1 MESITPPQA
10 YHLLR
15 LSRKKLTRQQH
26 KTLCG
31 QIRAGDVTGAVKGL
45 EKLLKRQINEKN
57 KGVTTWRN

>member
-45 EKLLKRQINEKN
+45 EKIIKRNMRKE
-57 KGVTTWRN
+57 TP

>member
-45 EKLLKRQINEKN
+45 EKIIKRNMRKE
-57 KGVTTWRN
+57 TS

>member
-45 EKLLKRQINEKN
+45 EKIIKRNMRKEKP
-57 KGVTTWRN
+57 

>member
-1 MESITPPQA
+1 MDSITPPQA

-45 EKLLKRQINEKN
+45 EKIIKRNMRKEKP
-57 KGVTTWRN
+57 

>member
-45 EKLLKRQINEKN
+45 ETIIKRNMRKE
-57 KGVTTWRN
+57 TS